1 MGQLTC
7 PSWFPHR
14 ALSVCP
20 QHVVLMKLGPF
31 IVDRQEMRMKLPFSC
46 VPRKADWD
54 YDYEEDEYDDDSD
67 Y

>member
-1 MGQLTC
+1 
-7 PSWFPHR
+7 
-14 ALSVCP
+14 
-20 QHVVLMKLGPF
+20 MKFGPF
-31 IVDRQEMRMKLPFSC
+31 IVDRNGQKMRMRTKLPFSC